1 MKNRL
6 VALLGLALLVLLG
19 VSSGAHAADKVKAVA
34 SFSILGDMV
43 RQVGGDRVDVV
54 TLVGPDGDAHV
65 FSPTPADAKTL
76 ASSQLFFVNGL
87 GFEGWMERLEKSSGF
102 KGKTIVASHGVKP
115 HTMVEEEGGEAETIT
130 DPHAWQDLANGK
142 LYVANIR
149 DGLIAADPDGK
160 AIYEANA
167 AKYLDAIATEE
178 DGGEGRRSAAAARS
192 AAQDHHQPRRVR
204 LFRRGLRARDHRARG
219 RQHRERGL
227 APRTWP
233 RSSARS
239 RPSTSRRCSSRT
251 SPTIACST
259 RSRARPAP
267 RSAARSIPTRCRGLT
282 GRRRIISTCSATM
295 SARSPRRCRVDDFE
309 VDRGRRRGAAGGDR
323 RRHAGA
329 GGWQIRLGLHWLVEH
344 FLAYF
349 AVTAIFCLAW
359 PRPMAVAAV
368 LLPVAVLLETAQG
381 LTPDRTAD
389 PATALSAATGVA
401 VAALLAD
408 LVLALGKRRKA

>member
-1 MKNRL
+1 MKHRL

-102 KGKTIVASHGVKP
+102 KGKTIVASKGVKP
-115 HTMVEEEGGEAETIT
+115 HTMVEEEGGETETIT

-167 AKYLDAIATEE
+167 ATYLAALATEE
-178 DGGEGRRSAAAARS
+178 
-192 AAQDHHQPRRVR
+192 
-204 LFRRGLRARDHRARG
+204 
-219 RQHRERGL
+219 
-227 APRTWP
+227 
-233 RSSARS
+233 
-239 RPSTSRRCSSRT
+239 
-251 SPTIACST
+251 
-259 RSRARPAP
+259 
-267 RSAARSIPTRCRGLT
+267 
-282 GRRRIISTCSATM
+282 
-295 SARSPRRCRVDDFE
+295 
-309 VDRGRRRGAAGGDR
+309 
-323 RRHAGA
+323 
-329 GGWQIRLGLHWLVEH
+329 
-344 FLAYF
+344 
-349 AVTAIFCLAW
+349 
-359 PRPMAVAAV
+359 AAV
-368 LLPVAVLLETAQG
+368 KE
-381 LTPDRTAD
+381 
-389 PATALSAATGVA
+389 
-401 VAALLAD
+401 
-408 LVLALGKRRKA
+408 ALGKLPPERRKIITSHDAFGYFGAAYGLEIIAPEGVSTESEASAQDVAKIIRQIKAEHIPAVFIENITDHRLLDQIARETGAKIGGTLYSDALSGPDGPAPNYLDMFRHNVGTLTAALSS